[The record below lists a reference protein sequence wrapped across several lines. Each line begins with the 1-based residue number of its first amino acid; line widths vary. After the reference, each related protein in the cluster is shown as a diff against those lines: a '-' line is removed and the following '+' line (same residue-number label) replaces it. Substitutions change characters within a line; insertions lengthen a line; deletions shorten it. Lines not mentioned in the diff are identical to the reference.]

1 MGVTTLQVN
10 LNTERML
17 DLSQIKKARKIPANK
32 GDPGFLSDDAFAKVL
47 LMERIDE
54 QLKKAQ

>member
-17 DLSQIKKARKIPANK
+17 ELSQIKKARKIPLNK
-32 GDPGFLSDDAFAKVL
+32 GAAGFLSDDAFAKVL
-47 LMERIDE
+47 LMERMDE